1 VWKKLALLT
10 MMFSIF
16 YSVSFAASKIEIKG
30 AWVRA
35 IPPASSLTAAY
46 MVIENKGNED
56 DRLVKVSSID
66 SDSAEIH
73 ATSVNEQG
81 VANMKKV
88 DAIDIP
94 AGKGAELK
102 PGGYHIMLIGLK
114 KPLKVGDEVE
124 LNLKFGKA
132 GTINVRSEVK
142 EMTGMTD
149 HMMHDMNH

>member
-1 VWKKLALLT
+1 
-10 MMFSIF
+10 
-16 YSVSFAASKIEIKG
+16 
-30 AWVRA
+30 
-35 IPPASSLTAAY
+35 
-46 MVIENKGNED
+46 
-56 DRLVKVSSID
+56 
-66 SDSAEIH
+66 
-73 ATSVNEQG
+73 
-81 VANMKKV
+81 MKKI

-94 AGKGAELK
+94 AGKSVQLK

-114 KPLKVGDEVE
+114 KPLKVGDKVE